1 MDIEVI
7 LHKKLDKLGFEGDL
21 VKVKAG
27 FARNYLIP
35 SGLATIATS
44 ATKAQVERLKKIR
57 AEREEKEKEQALEL
71 ASKIGSL
78 RLTFNL
84 LGEKETNKVFGAV
97 TTQDIAQRLLQEGIE
112 IDRKKISLDR
122 PLKESGLHVVPIH
135 VHPEVLAQL
144 QVELIFP
151 KKEKESTT
159 GADQEKAKKGDKKK
173 KDKKEKKEKQ
183 AKKTK
188 AKKAEDSS
196 K

>member
-7 LHKKLDKLGFEGDL
+7 LNKKLDKLGAEGDL

-35 SGLATIATS
+35 NGLATIATTT
-44 ATKAQVERLKKIR
+44 TKAQVERLKKMR

-97 TTQDIAQRLLQEGIE
+97 TTQDICERLLQAGIE
-112 IDRKKISLDR
+112 VDRKKISLDR

-135 VHPEVLAQL
+135 IHHDVLAQL
-144 QVELIFP
+144 QVEIIFP
-151 KKEKESTT
+151 KKEKEAEKESS
-159 GADQEKAKKGDKKK
+159 QEKAKKGDKKK

-183 AKKTK
+183 LKKTK

-196 K
+196 T